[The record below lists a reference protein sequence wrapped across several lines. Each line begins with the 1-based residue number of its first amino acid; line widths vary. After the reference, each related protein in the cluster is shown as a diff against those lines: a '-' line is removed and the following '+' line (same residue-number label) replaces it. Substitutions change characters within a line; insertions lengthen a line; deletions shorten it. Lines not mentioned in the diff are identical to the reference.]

1 MQVRNL
7 EEKNVAIDRA
17 LGADEISWTKE
28 YNEKKTKTKKAE
40 YRPWETS
47 VFKGQKRVGIVK
59 DVLSTR

>member
-17 LGADEISWTKE
+17 LVADEISWTKE
-28 YNEKKTKTKKAE
+28 YNEKKKTKKAE

>member
-1 MQVRNL
+1 MKFPEQRN
-7 EEKNVAIDRA
+7 IM
-17 LGADEISWTKE
+17 
-28 YNEKKTKTKKAE
+28 KKKKTKKAE